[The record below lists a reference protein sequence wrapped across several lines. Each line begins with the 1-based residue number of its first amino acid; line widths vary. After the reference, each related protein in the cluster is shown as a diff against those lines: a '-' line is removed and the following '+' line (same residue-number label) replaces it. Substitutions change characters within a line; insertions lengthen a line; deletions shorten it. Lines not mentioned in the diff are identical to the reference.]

1 MVAEIQNDLRKDAAT
16 RIRTLS
22 LLCLMWVIV
31 TMAVLKEVFHKKCIR
46 IGTKWVSVSNGGAG
60 REDPDADFLKF
71 KKVYSKRKNRRA

>member
-1 MVAEIQNDLRKDAAT
+1 
-16 RIRTLS
+16 
-22 LLCLMWVIV
+22 MWVIV

-71 KKVYSKRKNRRA
+71 KKVYSKRKNRRAWTKGAAEPDLKNTWLMIKQDCE